1 MLEGYTL
8 MRGGEPVTEAL
19 WIRLSGRV
27 VVIGSWGS

>member
-8 MRGGEPVTEAL
+8 MRGGEPGTEVL
-19 WIRLSGRV
+19 WIQLSGRV